1 MFKCFRAMAA
11 VKDASV
17 EAIVAAET
25 IKKVAVASTNM
36 MMNIV
41 DTIIM
46 KTVIVVENIKA
57 KETTVA
63 RVTKNILVSVPTQ

>member
-25 IKKVAVASTNM
+25 MKKVAVASTTM

-46 KTVIVVENIKA
+46 KTAIVVENIKA